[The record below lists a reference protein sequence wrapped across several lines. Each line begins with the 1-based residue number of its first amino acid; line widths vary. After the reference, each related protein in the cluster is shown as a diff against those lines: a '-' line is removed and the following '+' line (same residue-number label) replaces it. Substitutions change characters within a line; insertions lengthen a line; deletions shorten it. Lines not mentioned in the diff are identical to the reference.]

1 MECIGQPTEASLSVR
16 AGRTSRIDKETT
28 VKFRKVAGLSAALL
42 GAASIAT
49 FAPAAH
55 AVSGSNT
62 LTFNLSGTSS
72 LAISVPSNPAA
83 VNGAITA
90 NTAVPVSL
98 SNTTVTD
105 NTGSL
110 LGWTVTADATDLTD
124 GATPAHTIAKTNMV
138 WLTGALTAGSTGTLT
153 GLALGAGGAFGN
165 TPVTV
170 ARALVTAGGGSYTY
184 PATVTLTVPVNS
196 FAATYTTVVTQTV
209 A

>member
-1 MECIGQPTEASLSVR
+1 M
-16 AGRTSRIDKETT
+16 
-28 VKFRKVAGLSAALL
+28 KFRKVAGLSAALL

-138 WLTGALTAGSTGTLT
+138 WLTGTVSAGATGTLT
-153 GLALGAGGAFGN
+153 GVALGAGGAFGN

-170 ARALVTAGGGSYTY
+170 ARALATAGGGSYTY